1 MAPPKV
7 PHRECYIGGK
17 WVAPASNKRIPVI
30 CPFTEE
36 QIGSI
41 AGGGEPEV
49 KSAVSAANSAFKNG
63 SWSGLTGTQRAS
75 YLRKIA
81 DKVRPMC
88 WILQQDYLTSDCT

>member
-1 MAPPKV
+1 MAPPKI

-36 QIGSI
+36 HIGSI

-81 DKVRPMC
+81 DKVRAVC
-88 WILQQDYLTSDCT
+88 

>member
-7 PHRECYIGGK
+7 PHRECYIGGI
-17 WVAPASNKRIPVI
+17 WVTPASNKRIPVI

-41 AGGGEPEV
+41 AGGGEAEV
-49 KSAVSAANSAFKNG
+49 KSAVSAANIAFKIG
-63 SWSGLTGTQRAS
+63 SWSNLTGTQRAS

-81 DKVRPMC
+81 DKVRLLC
-88 WILQQDYLTSDCT
+88 